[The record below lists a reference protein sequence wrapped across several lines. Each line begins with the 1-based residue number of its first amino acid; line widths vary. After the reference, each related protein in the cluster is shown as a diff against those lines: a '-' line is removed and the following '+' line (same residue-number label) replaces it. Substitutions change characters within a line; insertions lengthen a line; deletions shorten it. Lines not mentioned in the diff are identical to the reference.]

1 LIYICMVS
9 SIFVVA
15 VAVVA
20 VERSAFSSMPDGLP
34 GDYHAIPTTRAL
46 LDATRILIARSSSFF
61 GLSYGSGCKEA
72 FLDFENGH
80 THRARMVID
89 RAAVSAT
96 GRSKTNMIH
105 S

>member
-34 GDYHAIPTTRAL
+34 GDYHAIPTIPALCLTRL
-46 LDATRILIARSSSFF
+46 EFSLRDPLPFLVSLTGLGARRPFWS
-61 GLSYGSGCKEA
+61 LRTVT
-72 FLDFENGH
+72 H
-80 THRARMVID
+80 TVHVW
-89 RAAVSAT
+89 
-96 GRSKTNMIH
+96 
-105 S
+105 